1 MDDTTLND
9 ENTYKVLDA
18 DIFKLML
25 LMIIFTI
32 SSIRGDE
39 TIIAYEV
46 RPTDVVWSNTPE
58 NELASVPF
66 FLARLLKGL
75 FCCTARL

>member
-25 LMIIFTI
+25 LKIL
-32 SSIRGDE
+32 SIRGEE

-46 RPTDVVWSNTPE
+46 RPRDVVWSNTPE
-58 NELASVPF
+58 NELASVLF